1 MVRTA
6 KHHRRQVGPRAAP
19 PSRGTSQAGMG
30 RYNARLVLSLIR
42 SHGSLSK
49 AAIARLT
56 GLSAQH
62 PKAAAAA
69 KTALRKG
76 LQVKRSLS
84 DRSH

>member
-1 MVRTA
+1 VVERGD
-6 KHHRRQVGPRAAP
+6 GPVEPPPAP
-19 PSRGTSQAGMG
+19 DPLDGISPASLAV
-30 RYNARLVLSLIR
+30 AR
-42 SHGSLSK
+42 
-49 AAIARLT
+49 RLT

-69 KTALRKG
+69 KSALRKG